1 MTNRQPS
8 PHICLVC
15 PTMWDEAELPAIVA
29 ADHARVRTFGTD
41 ASEHPHTFDADAF
54 IEAAV
59 AIIRAEGLEGV
70 FATDDYP
77 GSIVAAAIAHEVGF
91 PGPSPK
97 AVLACQHKYYSR
109 LAQEAAVPEAT
120 PRFALVDPDDIESLA
135 AVEFPVFV
143 KPVKSFFSV
152 HAQVVRNRAELEAV
166 VAATR
171 HHLTQF
177 VKPLNQLLARYT
189 DFKLDG
195 GYLIAESVLRGK
207 QVTLEGCAFKG
218 DFAVI
223 GIVDSIMFPDT
234 ISFQR
239 FEYPSSLDE
248 RIQWRMADI
257 AIRFM
262 RSIGWDD
269 GLFNLE
275 MMYDEDKDTIHIV
288 EVNPRMCP
296 QFADLMEKVNGVNTY
311 EIALD
316 IAAGR
321 RPTIVGETARFAA
334 AASLVSRVFEDMVV
348 RSLPAHGQL
357 LRFAERFPDARLKI
371 LCREGHR
378 LSEEL
383 QDGNSFRYAL
393 LNLGGESREDV
404 LRRYA
409 SALASLDIELQP
421 LTSPVSARALR
432 RTASAYRS

>member
-1 MTNRQPS
+1 
-8 PHICLVC
+8 
-15 PTMWDEAELPAIVA
+15 MWDEAELPAIVA
-29 ADHARVRTFGTD
+29 ADHARVRTFGSD
-41 ASEHPHTFDADAF
+41 ASEHPETFDADAF
-54 IEAAV
+54 IEAAA
-59 AIIRAEGLEGV
+59 AIARAEKLEGV
-70 FATDDYP
+70 MASDDYP
-77 GSIVAAAIAHEVGF
+77 GSIVAAAIAHELGF
-91 PGPSPK
+91 PGPSPR
-97 AVLACQHKYYSR
+97 AVLTCQHKYYSR
-109 LAQEAAVPEAT
+109 LAQERAVPEAV
-120 PRFALVDPDDIESLA
+120 PRFSLVDPDDIESLA
-135 AVEFPVFV
+135 AIEFPVFV
-143 KPVKSFFSV
+143 KPVKSFFSL
-152 HAQVVRNRAELEAV
+152 HAQVVRNRAELEAAI
-166 VAATR
+166 AATR

-177 VKPLNQLLARYT
+177 VKPFNRLVRRYT
-189 DFKLDG
+189 DFAYDG
-195 GYLIAESVLRGK
+195 GYLIAERVLRGR

-248 RIQWRMADI
+248 RVQWRMADI

-269 GLFNLE
+269 GLFNIE
-275 MMYDEDKDTIHIV
+275 MMVDEDKDTIHIV

-296 QFADLMEKVNGVNTY
+296 QFADLMEKVNGINTY

-321 RPTIVGETARFAA
+321 KPAIAAESARYAA
-334 AASLVSRVFEDMVV
+334 AASVVGRVFDDRVV
-348 RSLPAHGQL
+348 RRLPSREQL
-357 LRFAERFPDARLKI
+357 IRFGERFPDARLKI

-383 QDGNSFRYAL
+383 QDGNSFRYSL

-409 SALASLDIELQP
+409 SAMTSLDFDLRP
-421 LTSPVSARALR
+421 VTSAVDVRAPR
-432 RTASAYRS
+432 RAASASRS

>member
-1 MTNRQPS
+1 MPNRPQP
-8 PHICLVC
+8 PHLCLVC

-29 ADHARVRTFGTD
+29 ADHARVRVFGTD
-41 ASEHPHTFDADAF
+41 ASEHPHAFDADAF

-77 GSIVAAAIAHEVGF
+77 GSIVAAAIAHELGF

-97 AVLACQHKYYSR
+97 AVLTCQHKYYSR
-109 LAQEAAVPEAT
+109 LAQEIAVPEAT

-152 HAQVVRNRAELEAV
+152 HAQVVRNRTELEAL

-223 GIVDSIMFPDT
+223 GVVDSIMFPDT

-269 GLFNLE
+269 GLFNVE

-288 EVNPRMCP
+288 EANPRMCP
-296 QFADLMEKVNGVNTY
+296 QFADLMEKVNGINSY

-321 RPTIVGETARFAA
+321 EPVIRRPNARYRA
-334 AASLVSRVFEDMVV
+334 AASFVSRVFQDKWV
-348 RSLPAHGQL
+348 RRVPARDDL
-357 LRFAERFPDARLKI
+357 IRFGERYPDARMKV

-383 QDGNSFRYAL
+383 QDGKSYRYAL
-393 LNLGGESREDV
+393 LHLGGDSRDDV

-409 SALASLDIELQP
+409 EAQHMLMFDLVPVTSAGVAAGWRPAS
-421 LTSPVSARALR
+421 RAFR
-432 RTASAYRS
+432 P

>member
-1 MTNRQPS
+1 
-8 PHICLVC
+8 
-15 PTMWDEAELPAIVA
+15 MWDEAELPAIVA

-41 ASEHPHTFDADAF
+41 ASEHPETFDAEAF

-77 GSIVAAAIAHEVGF
+77 GSMVAAAIAHELGF
-91 PGPSPK
+91 PGPSPR
-97 AVLACQHKYYSR
+97 AVLTCQHKYYSR
-109 LAQEAAVPEAT
+109 LAQERSVPEAV
-120 PRFALVDPDDIESLA
+120 PRFALIDPDDIESLA

-166 VAATR
+166 LAATR
-171 HHLTQF
+171 RHLTQF
-177 VKPLNQLLARYT
+177 VKPLNQLIARYT
-189 DFKLDG
+189 DFKHDG

-207 QVTLEGCAFKG
+207 QVTVEGCACRG
-218 DFAVI
+218 DFAIV
-223 GIVDSIMFPDT
+223 GIVDSVMFPDT
-234 ISFQR
+234 ISFRR

-248 RIQWRMADI
+248 RIQWRMSDI

-269 GLFNLE
+269 GIFNIE
-275 MMYDEDKDTIHIV
+275 MMYDEDKDAIHIV

-321 RPTIVGETARFAA
+321 QPTIVADSARFGA
-334 AASLVSRVFEDMVV
+334 AASLVSRVFEDMLVKRLPT
-348 RSLPAHGQL
+348 RSELI
-357 LRFAERFPDARLKI
+357 RFGERFPEARLKI

-383 QDGNSFRYAL
+383 QDGKSYRYAL
-393 LNLGGESREDV
+393 LHLGGEDREDV

-409 SALASLDIELQP
+409 SALVALDFELAPVAAKAGHPIRDASI
-421 LTSPVSARALR
+421 R
-432 RTASAYRS
+432 